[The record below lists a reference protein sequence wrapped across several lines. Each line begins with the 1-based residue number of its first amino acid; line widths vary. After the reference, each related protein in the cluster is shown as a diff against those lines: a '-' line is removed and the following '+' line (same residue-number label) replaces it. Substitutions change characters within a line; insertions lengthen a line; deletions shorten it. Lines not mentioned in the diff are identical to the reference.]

1 MKNSYLPFLFVFGF
15 AFSACNNS
23 TTTNTPTTENV
34 VIDTSEIVKQ
44 YIPETKPKG
53 MVLSQKD
60 IVMNDAVVISNDF
73 YNNLKNQT
81 YTGANKY
88 MHPDA
93 LSITSV
99 TQWTEIYKKAQT
111 SKGRLGFVTM
121 YDYGVKTNLESVN
134 GKGDYAELIF
144 DAQYKDGNMREK
156 LTFFRNDSTE
166 SLKILAYQY
175 DEIVANIFVTEIFR

>member
-81 YTGANKY
+81 YSGANKY

-93 LSITSV
+93 LSVTSV
-99 TQWTEIYKKAQT
+99 TPDASILVAKSSESASPETAKTLPVLSFTSSNKSLIKISGFSLIRLVAYWTNAFFTLYEPSCLAFLVRDLSDLY
-111 SKGRLGFVTM
+111 LL
-121 YDYGVKTNLESVN
+121 YHNLNV
-134 GKGDYAELIF
+134 
-144 DAQYKDGNMREK
+144 
-156 LTFFRNDSTE
+156 
-166 SLKILAYQY
+166 
-175 DEIVANIFVTEIFR
+175 